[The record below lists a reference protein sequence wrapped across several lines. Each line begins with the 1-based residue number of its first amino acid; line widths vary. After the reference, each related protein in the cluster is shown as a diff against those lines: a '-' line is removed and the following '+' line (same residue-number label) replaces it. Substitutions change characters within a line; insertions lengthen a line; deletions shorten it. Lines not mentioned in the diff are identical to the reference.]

1 MLAHLK
7 NPDFLFFIFC
17 TTILILPASSGRSR
31 VMTELEA
38 NYKSCQ
44 LSKLFPREVKQN
56 AASPATLN
64 TTAEKV
70 KVEEIL
76 NERLF
81 LFFF

>member
-1 MLAHLK
+1 
-7 NPDFLFFIFC
+7 
-17 TTILILPASSGRSR
+17 
-31 VMTELEA
+31 MTELEA

-81 LFFF
+81 LFLAALAALYPPWSLTY